1 MMMTMMMAS
10 MPAVATSG
18 KEDEVEER
26 KKQGQFMNHMV
37 DPCVCH
43 PIPQHA
49 SAHRSWGS
57 QHSTIHFRI

>member
-1 MMMTMMMAS
+1 MMMTTMMAS

-43 PIPQHA
+43 I
-49 SAHRSWGS
+49 
-57 QHSTIHFRI
+57 